1 MAILKRTNKYQ
12 GLKDIDVLVEESGLS
27 SQYFNIYDVP
37 SNIPQGRS
45 SFLLAGSPFL
55 KNFVELKVE
64 ILDSAGQTVYTEP
77 VSNYIE
83 GNARRVSIE
92 VYDDTAPGDAF
103 LYIVGELKD
112 NFRSVSGQQRQNLEV
127 TDKFLDS
134 EILNNLGGNDVP
146 HDFQNIYN
154 VRYIRPIFINT
165 VIPNSEPI
173 YFYQQPRVTV
183 TEILKGYVVETSV
196 SSSYEITGSVSVDP
210 IPDLKPKDP
219 EPDPIDGFSKGMND
233 GARDEIGNELEI
245 FKNRR
250 SSKIDPL
257 RHSNYSSRGRVM
269 RRESPEIDRFTI
281 TVGSMET
288 SPENTTSD
296 AVTSAFVGGEIT
308 INNPSVDSTLYPPDE
323 YTIPTQYKSS
333 IKKVNNEKTLVPL
346 DDFVITKKSTGEKV
360 PVQIDEANNNVT
372 MSVTPTPPQI
382 ISTTHYRSYADII
395 VGNLHTFS
403 GDVYKAKI
411 YARSKGT
418 LGDFEPVYD
427 ASIEAPQVL
436 IDSYS
441 ETGFKNTGYFYTQ
454 SIVDDYWD
462 VVNGTATQNNSKF
475 IDGVLISGSNAGFTP
490 EHSTVNT
497 VEFNTSHSYDLQ
509 TGVPY
514 TLEFNAYY
522 YKEDKSD
529 KDGVSTKQAE
539 LEVFLSGSAMTGGSE
554 ENHKLGKVV
563 VNDNTTEGQV
573 LGVHNTFTSAIT
585 GTPSTHLK
593 FKATSGRWIIQD
605 ILLRPHSETNFNPS
619 YFRTIVPMT
628 HPLPKKPDQYDF
640 LVEFYDLNNNIAETI
655 SVKENIDFVGAPQ
668 NIDGEDN
675 LLSGSLFIGNAQ
687 GSGFEMAGASSAY
700 MRSLTYEGFDK
711 TIASSSGGF
720 MIWSG
725 SVGGRLSSSE
735 DYDGVGLEIVDA
747 HGATDRYLKF
757 RTNPS
762 TFQVVTDDF
771 FLGQTDSTFVSGS
784 NGNLHISS
792 SNFEVQPDGD
802 VIMSGTITATAGNIG
817 DWTISGGDIVG
828 ANITMDADSSRIYKT
843 DDNADL
849 TGYYMDFTPGSN
861 YYIRFGTNFAVS
873 SSGTLIAE
881 GAIIEGVLTSSEGLI
896 ANWTID
902 SDSIYK
908 LTSGKYSGLSSTGDT
923 RFFGGASSLTATGS
937 APFNVKAT
945 GDITGSSVLFTG
957 GKIANFTIDGHSL
970 TTTGV
975 EINDSTQTLFISS
988 SAFKVKHDGEVS
1000 GSDVLFTGGKVGG
1013 FEIVSDGLSSVN
1025 DSFQVTGSTGQVSGS
1040 QVYFDGGK
1048 IGGFVL
1054 TSTELYSLDSGTPD
1068 STPDTGITID
1078 TTGGGNSKGVI
1089 RIYDGTT
1096 VNAALG
1102 NWTSGK
1108 YGIYAQEGLI
1118 GGWTVTST
1126 ELYNLASGTPDSSPD
1141 TGMTIDTTGGSN
1153 SAAVVRVYDGTTVNA
1168 ALGNW
1173 ASGKYGVYAIEG
1185 DIGGWVID
1193 SNSIYKNNIVLSSNN
1208 SIISIGGTTFGSAGI
1223 QLQYAD
1229 SQGKFYAGDGSNN
1242 HIRYN
1247 ETGVDIKTA
1256 KFELDTPTLDISS
1269 TNRRITI
1276 SDTDGSTE
1284 YVRIGEV
1291 STDASDKYG
1300 IKVWDGTGTNDTTDL
1315 IAMFGEQGNKIAGWE
1330 ITGTQI
1336 RTIPTAGLGGL
1347 FAEGENGLIIH
1358 SSGRLESADF
1368 ATNLKGWRI
1377 DTLGNGTAEFEN
1389 ARIRG
1394 TLRTAVF
1401 EKESVN
1407 VVGGQLM
1414 VANATTLE
1422 PLRSGSVILA
1432 GNSGSS
1438 ATDVTMSMANISGFV
1453 KDEIIKAKRVG
1464 QTGFSVE
1471 YLQVTGSKRYST
1483 DPALAHITGS
1493 QIDPDGLAGELYV
1506 GRGYGTITNISSS
1519 IGTLDGNISNPA
1531 KYSTS
1536 QSIVLDLGSNTV
1548 NVQDVI
1554 KIGTEKFKIISGSV
1568 TGNTGADQTVEV
1580 LRDFHNTD
1588 TGSHSDGATVF
1599 KINGDNE
1606 FLQGL
1611 VSTAVSYNEGQ
1622 VFVSTGKY
1630 DASADL
1636 SSGYILMNA
1645 NPNDIST
1652 PYMDI
1657 VERTGSGVYD
1667 LQLRTRLGDLSG
1679 LSSAYLYGDEEPGFG
1694 LYTENGFFRGTLH
1707 AMTGSIHGILNVAT
1721 QQGGIETG
1729 QKITIGRGVDG
1740 THDGFRINNN
1750 NYWFTTGEFRAGDA
1764 TNYFHVSGTEAN
1776 IASNISIKTDD
1787 FNIDTSTFDVS
1798 TDNGG
1803 KVALGTL
1810 TGVNPSTTNRG
1821 LFASGS
1827 GEVLIKGGTDSGKDY
1842 LLFNSSGMTISVDD
1856 IDITATEFDLS
1867 STGLKID
1874 NDHIHLGTITTDT
1887 DVTGAGFYASSSGVF
1902 RVQGDADNYLRIS
1915 AGAMDIK
1922 SETFNL
1928 DATTVVIDSA
1938 TNSGKIALGAS
1949 PNSSIAGTGKGVY
1962 MDGTG
1967 DFLLYGSATNLFKF
1981 DAAGTAITMK
1991 SDTFSL
1997 TGTNLELS
2005 NTKFKMGTVAD
2016 ATTTATTNSGFYVD
2030 SSGNF
2035 LVKGNTSGANY
2046 FKVTAGGAIDVNAT
2060 TFNLTANTND
2070 LIIDSA
2076 GHYISLA
2083 DGNITLDGT
2092 STGFFEIGGLTST
2105 AASQTAK
2112 GVYFEGDGDF
2122 IIKSNTTANENY
2134 IQGVGGD
2141 LIIKADDIDITST
2154 TFDLNA
2160 GSGKLVIGS
2169 STPSIAL
2176 TTADAT
2182 FSVGSITSDSDTT
2195 GAGVFMDG
2203 NGHFRVIG
2211 DADNQII
2218 VDGGDMTIKSQD
2230 LTLLSTYFTAS
2241 SDHGG
2246 YISLPTTAS
2255 NAGYPGDDTW
2265 TTQNGVWLSGSGE
2278 FNLKQDGSRYIR
2290 HIKGQ
2295 GIEMAFPNFSVDSD
2309 GNMTANSA
2317 SFMGDIQAKSGF
2329 FGQST
2334 GSGWVIDGATIR
2346 DDDSQIVIDGT
2357 STSPSITIVS
2367 QSFSA
2372 EMVPDFTPGSVILA
2386 GGGLAYNS
2394 GVQGIDSSPEDTQ
2407 TGTITNGNNFA
2418 TANTVF
2424 QGFTAVTGG
2433 TSSPMTGS
2441 TAYGG
2446 MNGGDL
2452 TGEATA
2458 ASLTG
2463 PDRVYKSSVSLEHK
2477 TTVSSNDINDSGI
2490 NNWMTLGGASYT
2502 LILKLRKTNGT
2513 PSTVYEETISG
2524 VYFTDFMGESFTSA
2538 GTGPYTHEMVKS
2550 FTRTVNHT
2558 VETNMDTFQW
2568 EISAANTTND
2578 NLRGTYT
2585 NSNIGNKPG
2594 TEYLTLTS
2602 CTTGI
2607 TAASHAPSNKKVEIA
2622 PSGFQAVFLQESTLE
2637 HEDNSYFRV
2646 TPAEDKTVDILGSAV
2661 VTGSLKIKEI
2671 GSTDYVT
2678 IDPNAADGIATNKDI
2693 LAENIQGTRIE
2704 VGDTTNYFVNAT
2716 TGTNGILVTTAGT
2729 PDFLFADSGDF
2740 HAGRDIIG
2748 YSADSNVSDI
2758 KFKENILPIHDALF
2772 KVKQLRGVE
2781 FDWKKSFND
2790 NGHDIGFV
2798 AQEVE
2803 KIDGLGVLVKDK
2815 KNFKTEE
2822 DMKTLSYTKVVPLLV
2837 EAIKEQQIQ
2846 IEELQSK
2853 LEKLDGSIG

>member
-700 MRSLTYEGFDK
+700 IRSLTYEGFDK

-747 HGATDRYLKF
+747 HGATDRYLQFK
-757 RTNPS
+757 TNPS
-762 TFQVVTDDF
+762 TFKVQTDEF
-771 FLGQTDSTFVSGS
+771 FLGSTSQFVSGS
-784 NGNLHISS
+784 NSNIEISS
-792 SNFEVQPDGD
+792 SNFHLTPEGD
-802 VIMSGTITATAGNIG
+802 VTMSGTITATAGNIG

-828 ANITMDADSSRIYKT
+828 SNITMDADSSRIYKT

-957 GKIANFTIDGHSL
+957 GK
-970 TTTGV
+970 
-975 EINDSTQTLFISS
+975 
-988 SAFKVKHDGEVS
+988 
-1000 GSDVLFTGGKVGG
+1000 VGG
-1013 FEIVSDGLSSVN
+1013 FEIVTDGLSSVN
-1025 DSFQVTGSTGQVSGS
+1025 NAFQVTGSTGQVSGS

-1126 ELYNLASGTPDSSPD
+1126 ELYNLGSGTPDLFPD
-1141 TGMTIDTTGGSN
+1141 TGMTIDTTGGSD

-1185 DIGGWVID
+1185 DIGGWEID
-1193 SNSIYKNNIVLSSNN
+1193 SNKIFKDNIQLQSNN
-1208 SIISIGGTTFGSAGI
+1208 SIISIGGTTFGSAGV
-1223 QLQYAD
+1223 QLQYD

-1242 HIRYN
+1242 RIQFDSS
-1247 ETGVDIKTA
+1247 GVDIKTT
-1256 KFELDTPTLDISS
+1256 KFELDTTTLDISS
-1269 TNRRITI
+1269 TNKRITI

-1284 YVRIGEV
+1284 YVRIGEI

-1336 RTIPTAGLGGL
+1336 RTIPNAGLGGV
-1347 FAEGENGLIIH
+1347 FAEGENGLILHADGTI
-1358 SSGRLESADF
+1358 ESADF

-1394 TLRTAVF
+1394 TLSTAVF

-1414 VANATTLE
+1414 VANSTTLQ
-1422 PLRSGSVILA
+1422 PLRSGSEIIA

-1438 ATDVTMSMANISGFV
+1438 ATDVTMSFANVSGFV
-1453 KDEIIKAKRVG
+1453 TGEILKAKSVG
-1464 QTGFSVE
+1464 DTGFSVE
-1471 YLQVTGSKRYST
+1471 YLYVTGSQRYT
-1483 DPALAHITGS
+1483 DPNSPYSASIASSSMGA
-1493 QIDPDGLAGELYV
+1493 IDPDGLAGEIYV
-1506 GRGYGTITNISSS
+1506 GRGYGQVTNISSS
-1519 IGTLDGNISNPA
+1519 VGTLDGAMSDTGT
-1531 KYSTS
+1531 YSTEI
-1536 QSIVLDLGSNTV
+1536 SIVLDLGSNVV
-1548 NVQDVI
+1548 NIQDVL
-1554 KIGTEKFKIISGSV
+1554 KIDTERFKIISGSV
-1568 TGNTGADQTVEV
+1568 TGNTGANQTVKV
-1580 LRDFHNTD
+1580 LRDFNQTD
-1588 TGSHSDGATVF
+1588 PAAHDNGETVF
-1599 KINGDNE
+1599 KIHGDNE

-1611 VSTAVSYNEGQ
+1611 ISTPVAYNEGQ
-1622 VFVSTGKY
+1622 VFVSTGKF

-1645 NPNDIST
+1645 NPNDTST

-1694 LYTENGFFRGTLH
+1694 LYTENGFFKGTLH

-1721 QQGGIETG
+1721 SQGGIETG

-1750 NYWFTTGEFRAGDA
+1750 NYWFTTGEFRVGDG
-1764 TNYFHVSGTEAN
+1764 TNYFHVSGTESN

-1787 FNIDTSTFDVS
+1787 FNINTSTFDVS

-1810 TGVNPSTTNRG
+1810 TGVNPATTKRG

-1827 GEVLIKGGTDSGKDY
+1827 GEVLIKGGTDSSKDY
-1842 LLFNSSGMTISVDD
+1842 LLFNESGMTISVDD

-1902 RVQGDADNYLRIS
+1902 RVQGDASNYLRIS
-1915 AGAMDIK
+1915 SGNFEIATSEFNLTGTNMALCNESMSLGTITTATDTSGAGVYMDNDGVFRVQGDSSNYLRVSSSAIEMAAE
-1922 SETFNL
+1922 SFNL

-1938 TNSGKIALGAS
+1938 TNSGYISLGS
-1949 PNSSIAGTGKGVY
+1949 TPNTSIAGTGKGVY

-1967 DFLLYGSATNLFKF
+1967 DFLLYGSSTNLFSF

-2005 NTKFKMGTVAD
+2005 STGP
-2016 ATTTATTNSGFYVD
+2016 S
-2030 SSGNF
+2030 
-2035 LVKGNTSGANY
+2035 
-2046 FKVTAGGAIDVNAT
+2046 
-2060 TFNLTANTND
+2060 
-2070 LIIDSA
+2070 
-2076 GHYISLA
+2076 
-2083 DGNITLDGT
+2083 GT
-2092 STGFFEIGGLTST
+2092 SKISIGTLT
-2105 AASQTAK
+2105 
-2112 GVYFEGDGDF
+2112 D
-2122 IIKSNTTANENY
+2122 
-2134 IQGVGGD
+2134 
-2141 LIIKADDIDITST
+2141 ADDISDTSAGFYADNDGNVLIKGDTASNDYIRFKSGDIDIKAQN
-2154 TFDLNA
+2154 FDLNA
-2160 GSGKLVIGS
+2160 GIGKLVIGS

-2230 LTLLSTYFTAS
+2230 LTLLSTHFTAS

-2334 GSGWVIDGATIR
+2334 GSGWIIDGATIR

-2386 GGGLAYNS
+2386 GGGNSYDS

-2446 MNGGDL
+2446 MNGGD
-2452 TGEATA
+2452 TDGEATA

-2477 TTVSSNDINDSGI
+2477 TTVSSDWINDSGI
-2490 NNWMTLGGASYT
+2490 NNWMTFGSVPYT
-2502 LILKLRKTNGT
+2502 LYLRLRKTNSP

-2524 VYFTDFMGESFTSA
+2524 AFFTDFFSEMFQPASGPWPS
-2538 GTGPYTHEMVKS
+2538 GGPYTHEMVRS

-2558 VETNMDTFQW
+2558 VETDDDTYQW
-2568 EISAANTTND
+2568 EISAANTTNN

-2585 NSNIGNKPG
+2585 DSNIGNKPG
-2594 TEYLTLTS
+2594 SESLTLTS
-2602 CTTGI
+2602 CTTTI

-2622 PSGFQAVFLQESTLE
+2622 PSGFQAVFLQEPTLE
-2637 HEDNSYFRV
+2637 HADNSYFRV
-2646 TPAEDKTVDILGSAV
+2646 TPAEDKTVDILGSANI
-2661 VTGSLKIKEI
+2661 TGSMKVKEI
-2671 GSTDYVT
+2671 HHGGTVGYVN
-2678 IDPNAADGIATNKDI
+2678 IDPNAANGIATNKDI
-2693 LAENIQGTRIE
+2693 LGTNIQGARIE
-2704 VGDTTNYFVNAT
+2704 IGGTSDTFTHLT
-2716 TGTNGILVTTAGT
+2716 SGTGGILVRVSNAN
-2729 PDFLFADSGDF
+2729 DFLFANGGDF

-2781 FDWKKSFND
+2781 FDWKKSFNAS
-2790 NGHDIGFV
+2790 GHDIGFV

>member
-1 MAILKRTNKYQ
+1 M
-12 GLKDIDVLVEESGLS
+12 
-27 SQYFNIYDVP
+27 
-37 SNIPQGRS
+37 
-45 SFLLAGSPFL
+45 
-55 KNFVELKVE
+55 
-64 ILDSAGQTVYTEP
+64 
-77 VSNYIE
+77 
-83 GNARRVSIE
+83 
-92 VYDDTAPGDAF
+92 
-103 LYIVGELKD
+103 
-112 NFRSVSGQQRQNLEV
+112 
-127 TDKFLDS
+127 
-134 EILNNLGGNDVP
+134 
-146 HDFQNIYN
+146 
-154 VRYIRPIFINT
+154 
-165 VIPNSEPI
+165 
-173 YFYQQPRVTV
+173 
-183 TEILKGYVVETSV
+183 
-196 SSSYEITGSVSVDP
+196 
-210 IPDLKPKDP
+210 
-219 EPDPIDGFSKGMND
+219 
-233 GARDEIGNELEI
+233 
-245 FKNRR
+245 
-250 SSKIDPL
+250 
-257 RHSNYSSRGRVM
+257 
-269 RRESPEIDRFTI
+269 
-281 TVGSMET
+281 
-288 SPENTTSD
+288 
-296 AVTSAFVGGEIT
+296 
-308 INNPSVDSTLYPPDE
+308 
-323 YTIPTQYKSS
+323 
-333 IKKVNNEKTLVPL
+333 
-346 DDFVITKKSTGEKV
+346 
-360 PVQIDEANNNVT
+360 
-372 MSVTPTPPQI
+372 
-382 ISTTHYRSYADII
+382 
-395 VGNLHTFS
+395 
-403 GDVYKAKI
+403 
-411 YARSKGT
+411 
-418 LGDFEPVYD
+418 
-427 ASIEAPQVL
+427 
-436 IDSYS
+436 
-441 ETGFKNTGYFYTQ
+441 
-454 SIVDDYWD
+454 
-462 VVNGTATQNNSKF
+462 
-475 IDGVLISGSNAGFTP
+475 
-490 EHSTVNT
+490 
-497 VEFNTSHSYDLQ
+497 
-509 TGVPY
+509 
-514 TLEFNAYY
+514 
-522 YKEDKSD
+522 
-529 KDGVSTKQAE
+529 
-539 LEVFLSGSAMTGGSE
+539 
-554 ENHKLGKVV
+554 
-563 VNDNTTEGQV
+563 
-573 LGVHNTFTSAIT
+573 
-585 GTPSTHLK
+585 
-593 FKATSGRWIIQD
+593 
-605 ILLRPHSETNFNPS
+605 
-619 YFRTIVPMT
+619 
-628 HPLPKKPDQYDF
+628 
-640 LVEFYDLNNNIAETI
+640 
-655 SVKENIDFVGAPQ
+655 
-668 NIDGEDN
+668 
-675 LLSGSLFIGNAQ
+675 
-687 GSGFEMAGASSAY
+687 
-700 MRSLTYEGFDK
+700 
-711 TIASSSGGF
+711 
-720 MIWSG
+720 
-725 SVGGRLSSSE
+725 
-735 DYDGVGLEIVDA
+735 
-747 HGATDRYLKF
+747 
-757 RTNPS
+757 
-762 TFQVVTDDF
+762 
-771 FLGQTDSTFVSGS
+771 
-784 NGNLHISS
+784 
-792 SNFEVQPDGD
+792 
-802 VIMSGTITATAGNIG
+802 
-817 DWTISGGDIVG
+817 
-828 ANITMDADSSRIYKT
+828 
-843 DDNADL
+843 
-849 TGYYMDFTPGSN
+849 
-861 YYIRFGTNFAVS
+861 
-873 SSGTLIAE
+873 
-881 GAIIEGVLTSSEGLI
+881 
-896 ANWTID
+896 
-902 SDSIYK
+902 
-908 LTSGKYSGLSSTGDT
+908 SSTGDI
-923 RFFGGASSLTATGS
+923 RFFAGASTLAGSGS
-937 APFNVKAT
+937 APFNVSKTGAISAT
-945 GDITGSSVLFTG
+945 SGDVGGWDITTSRINSPDGDMRLTSSNPKITIGTHTIGNGPGIQLGYDGSSVLTFFAGEGANDYFKYVAGTGISAKTDNFTLTTDGDITGS
-957 GKIANFTIDGHSL
+957 A
-970 TTTGV
+970 
-975 EINDSTQTLFISS
+975 
-988 SAFKVKHDGEVS
+988 
-1000 GSDVLFTGGKVGG
+1000 VLFTGGKVGG

-1025 DSFQVTGSTGQVSGS
+1025 DAFQVTGSTGQVSGS

-1173 ASGKYGVYAIEG
+1173 ASGKFGIFAIEG
-1185 DIGGWVID
+1185 EIAGWTI
-1193 SNSIYKNNIVLSSNN
+1193 NSTNLTSPGAGLRLNANGDN
-1208 SIISIGGTTFGSAGI
+1208 AEISINTHTFGNEGI
-1223 QLQYAD
+1223 QIGYNA
-1229 SQGKFYAGDGSNN
+1229 GAPRFYAGDGSNN
-1242 HIRYN
+1242 FLRYDTSN
-1247 ETGVDIKTA
+1247 GVSIQTT

-1276 SDTDGSTE
+1276 SDTDGTTE

-1336 RTIPTAGLGGL
+1336 RSIPDSGLGGQ
-1347 FAEGENGLIIH
+1347 FAVGENGLILH
-1358 SSGRLESADF
+1358 SNGRIESADF
-1368 ATNLKGWRI
+1368 ATGLKGWRI

-1438 ATDVTMSMANISGFV
+1438 ATDVTMSMANVSGFV

-1519 IGTLDGNISNPA
+1519 IGTLDGAISNPA
-1531 KYSTS
+1531 TYSTS

-1729 QKITIGRGVDG
+1729 QKITIGREIDG

-1750 NYWFTTGEFRAGDA
+1750 NYWFTTGEFRVGDA
-1764 TNYFHVSGTEAN
+1764 TNYFHVSGTESN

-1902 RVQGDADNYLRIS
+1902 RVQGDASNYLRIS
-1915 AGAMDIK
+1915 SGNFEIATSD
-1922 SETFNL
+1922 FNL
-1928 DATTVVIDSA
+1928 TGTDMALCNESMSMGTITTATDTA
-1938 TNSGKIALGAS
+1938 
-1949 PNSSIAGTGKGVY
+1949 GKGVY
-1962 MDGTG
+1962 MDNDGVFRVQGDSSNYLRVSSSAIEMAAESFNLDAGSLTLDSTNQQVRFADDASGLSYQGNGVFIGKDSGVYKMSLKSATGGSLSWDGAGTLAITG
-1967 DFLLYGSATNLFKF
+1967 NITISNFDSAYGSTISGSITGHSSVTTAQSSS
-1981 DAAGTAITMK
+1981 DAAQNTANTGVSASLSAQGAIDTLETQVVLDSTGMELRKLNGYKVAKYGTTTYFYDG
-1991 SDTFSL
+1991 SDSENIKLQLQAAGVTAYGDDTNTYSQL
-1997 TGTNLELS
+1997 TSAGMTIFND
-2005 NTKFKMGTVAD
+2005 GTVAD
-2016 ATTTATTNSGFYVD
+2016 PTTGVAHFGTTLRVGPHHASKSALRVDNSGNLTI
-2030 SSGNF
+2030 G
-2035 LVKGNTSGANY
+2035 TSGTSNISMTNAGV
-2046 FKVTAGGAIDVNAT
+2046 VTIAAGLNAVHVNAT
-2060 TFNLTANTND
+2060 SGSIGGWTIDSNNVQRGVSSPNLILGTTGGNKWGLWLDDNTNNNNYWN
-2070 LIIDSA
+2070 IDEDDNNVSFRV
-2076 GHYISLA
+2076 GGSSNYISA
-2083 DGNITLDGT
+2083 
-2092 STGFFEIGGLTST
+2092 EIG
-2105 AASQTAK
+2105 
-2112 GVYFEGDGDF
+2112 
-2122 IIKSNTTANENY
+2122 
-2134 IQGVGGD
+2134 
-2141 LIIKADDIDITST
+2141 
-2154 TFDLNA
+2154 NA
-2160 GSGKLVIGS
+2160 
-2169 STPSIAL
+2169 T
-2176 TTADAT
+2176 
-2182 FSVGSITSDSDTT
+2182 GSI
-2195 GAGVFMDG
+2195 
-2203 NGHFRVIG
+2203 RL
-2211 DADNQII
+2211 
-2218 VDGGDMTIKSQD
+2218 KSQD
-2230 LTLLSTYFTAS
+2230 LTLASTHFTAS
-2241 SDHGG
+2241 SDYGG
-2246 YISLPTTAS
+2246 YLSMPATAS
-2255 NAGYPGDDTW
+2255 NAGDARDDTW
-2265 TTQNGVWLSGSGE
+2265 TAQNGVWLSGSGE
-2278 FNLKQDGSRYIR
+2278 FNLRQDGARYIR
-2290 HIKGQ
+2290 HITGQ
-2295 GIEMAFPNFSVDSD
+2295 GIEITFPNFSVDSD

-2386 GGGLAYNS
+2386 GGGKSYNS
-2394 GVQGIDSSPEDTQ
+2394 GVQGQSSSPEDTQ
-2407 TGTITNGNNFA
+2407 TGTITNGNEFA

-2424 QGFTAVTGG
+2424 QGFTNVIGSG
-2433 TSSPMTGS
+2433 TMD
-2441 TAYGG
+2441 
-2446 MNGGDL
+2446 GGDAD
-2452 TGEATA
+2452 GEATA
-2458 ASLTG
+2458 CPLTG
-2463 PDRVYKSSVSLEHK
+2463 PDRVYKSSVSVQHR

-2490 NNWMTLGGASYT
+2490 TNWMTFGSAPFT
-2502 LILKLRKTNGT
+2502 LFVRLRNVTQGT
-2513 PSTVYEETISG
+2513 TVFSETITG
-2524 VYFTDFMGESFTSA
+2524 GYNTDFYGENFTSA
-2538 GTGPYTHEMVKS
+2538 GTGPYTHEMSKT
-2550 FTRTVNHT
+2550 FTRTVTHT
-2558 VETNMDTFQW
+2558 IGTNDDTFQW
-2568 EISAANTTND
+2568 EISDANTTNN

-2585 NSNIGNKPG
+2585 NSNLGNKAG
-2594 TEYLTLTS
+2594 SENLTLTS
-2602 CTTGI
+2602 CTTSI
-2607 TAASHAPSNKKVEIA
+2607 FAASHAPSNKKVEIA

-2637 HEDNSYFRV
+2637 HADNKYFRV
-2646 TPAEDKTVDILGSAV
+2646 TPAEDKTVDIMGSAV
-2661 VTGSLKIKEI
+2661 VTGSLQLKEL
-2671 GSTDYVT
+2671 TNADYVN

-2704 VGDTTNYFVNAT
+2704 VDGTSDYFT
-2716 TGTNGILVTTAGT
+2716 HLTSGTGGILVITNGAA
-2729 PDFLFADSGDF
+2729 DFLFADNGDF
-2740 HAGRDIIG
+2740 HADADIIG
-2748 YSADSNVSDI
+2748 YSADANVSDI

-2815 KNFKTEE
+2815 KNFKTDE

-2837 EAIKEQQIQ
+2837 EAIKEQQTQ

-2853 LEKLDGSIG
+2853 VEKLDGSIR